1 MRQKHSLRLLCGAAF
16 VAFSVLGA
24 PLASSAED
32 AQTTTEQ
39 EETFDVSDVGS
50 FSGAFLAARTADVDG
65 DLDTAVKLYRIAL
78 EFQPDNID
86 VKQRLMITQ
95 LMNGQFDDGAELAE
109 ELKADQ
115 SVERITTIVR
125 AIDAIRDGNY
135 KSAKS
140 ILNYQGPND
149 LDRLMNGLLRAW
161 AEAGAGNEKEALAL
175 IDGMEGPEWF
185 GLFKNYNAGAIAIVS
200 KDSAKARSYLNNAVT
215 DRDGG
220 SAAPDTFMRAVV
232 ALARLE
238 AGAGNKQKAL
248 DTLSVGETFFNNY
261 SPLKALRE
269 SIEKGEKQEQ
279 QVRDATQGA
288 ASVLF
293 SIGGALN
300 REGAEDIVSLYLQSA
315 RALDP
320 ESADTLVMLGGLA
333 ETRKMPEK
341 AIELYRSVPENS
353 PMRRVSELQLG
364 LSLAAV
370 GKTDEAKQHLKALI
384 GADPKDVRSYLAY
397 GSVLS
402 DTKEYKEMGDIYDRA
417 VEDAIGPVPNKSH
430 WTVFFQRGIAYE
442 RQKKWNLAEPSF
454 RKALELNPDQPQVLN
469 YLGYSWIDMNMN
481 LDEGMEMIRRA
492 VELRPD
498 DGYIVDSLGWAYFR
512 LQQFEEA
519 VTELEKAA
527 ELRAGDATINDH
539 LGDAYWRVGRK
550 IEARYQWNRAL
561 GLKPEDAEIPKIQ
574 AKIVTGLPELKEKE
588 PASADAKDVKPAV
601 SPTPQDAAPDKKS

>member
-24 PLASSAED
+24 PLASFAED
-32 AQTTTEQ
+32 TKTAAEQ
-39 EETFDVSDVGS
+39 EEPFDVSDVGS

-78 EFQPDNID
+78 DFQPDNID

-95 LMNGQFDDGAELAE
+95 LMNGQFDEGAELAE
-109 ELKADQ
+109 ELKDDQ

-125 AIDAIRDGNY
+125 AIDAIRDGKY

-140 ILNYQGPND
+140 ILNYKGPND
-149 LDRLMNGLLRAW
+149 LDRLMNGLLQAW
-161 AEAGAGNEKEALAL
+161 ADAGAGREKQALAL
-175 IDGMEGPEWF
+175 IESMEGPEWF
-185 GLFKNYNAGAIAIVS
+185 SLFKNYNAGAIAIVS
-200 KDSAKARSYLNNAVT
+200 KDPDRARSYLNSAVT

-238 AGAGNKQKAL
+238 ATAGNRQKAL
-248 DTLSVGETFFNNY
+248 DTISVGENFFNNY

-279 QVRDATQGA
+279 QVANATQGA

-320 ESADTLVMLGGLA
+320 ESDDTLVMLGGLA
-333 ETRKMPEK
+333 ENRKQPEK
-341 AIELYRSVPENS
+341 AIELYRSVPESS

-370 GKTDEAKQHLKALI
+370 GKTDEAKEHLKALI
-384 GADPKDVRSYLAY
+384 EADPKDVRSYLAY

-442 RQKKWNLAEPSF
+442 RQKKWEKAEPSF
-454 RKALELNPDQPQVLN
+454 RKALELNPEQPQVLN

-498 DGYIVDSLGWAYFR
+498 DGYIVDSLGWAHFR
-512 LQQFEEA
+512 LGDFEDA
-519 VTELEKAA
+519 VRELEKAA
-527 ELRAGDATINDH
+527 ELRAGDPTINDH

-561 GLKPEDAEIPKIQ
+561 GLKPEEAEIPKIQ
-574 AKIVTGLPELKEKE
+574 AKIITGLPELKEKD
-588 PASADAKDVKPAV
+588 PASADAKDIKPAA